1 MSGLPK
7 ALDFRKHTEERMPVV
22 AALLALA
29 LASPTPA
36 PAGGTASGTF
46 EDKTWKLKLSGA
58 YAFWDKTHGSDEAR
72 RIRVAV
78 SNSGFVKD
86 AFDEHYDRERAINTL
101 FADDETKVV
110 YLELDESGGYH
121 GLSYYFG
128 SGSGCGYCFSTEVK
142 NTVKPKNGRLQG
154 RLAYKDDSF
163 DFDVTLDVP
172 IPPKQWGEPLPKDG
186 GAPGKVF
193 LAYASALEA
202 RDPKR
207 IYALLDA
214 ENKEHFQKYEKDG
227 QLEDWLSY
235 LWKEEHTEL
244 KTIRV
249 TGGFVRGDRA
259 VVLFDGSNAYIEKL
273 HGEAVLRREGGAWLI
288 HRDMVE
294 IGSR

>member
-1 MSGLPK
+1 MS
-7 ALDFRKHTEERMPVV
+7 VV

-29 LASPTPA
+29 LASAAEA
-36 PAGGTASGTF
+36 PAGGKASASGRF
-46 EDKTWKLKLSGA
+46 EDKTWKVKVSGA
-58 YAFWDKTHGSDEAR
+58 YAFWDKSHGTDSSDAR
-72 RIRVAV
+72 RIQVAV
-78 SNSGFVKD
+78 SNSGFVAE
-86 AFDEHYDRERAINTL
+86 AFDEHYDREHAINSL
-101 FADDETKVV
+101 FVDDETKVV
-110 YLELDESGGYH
+110 YFELDEKGGYH

-128 SGSGCGYCFSTEVK
+128 PGSGCAYCFSSEVK

-186 GAPGKVF
+186 GDPGKAF

-202 RDPKR
+202 RDKKR

-214 ENKEHFQKYEKDG
+214 ENKEHFQKYEKEGTLD
-227 QLEDWLSY
+227 DWLGY

-244 KTIRV
+244 KTIRI

-259 VVLFDGSNAYIEKL
+259 VVLFDGANSYIEKL
-273 HGEAVLRREGGAWLI
+273 HGEAVLRREGGAWLV
-288 HRDMVE
+288 HRDMIE